1 MGEHVTGDKRSY
13 QYLSES
19 IEIFE
24 NQEELKLLIEKTGF
38 KNVSY
43 NNLMGGLVAIHKGYK
58 C

>member
-1 MGEHVTGDKRSY
+1 MGEYVTGDKMSY

-19 IEIFE
+19 IEVFE
-24 NQEELKLLIEKTGF
+24 KQEQLKSLIEKNGF
-38 KNVSY
+38 ENVSY